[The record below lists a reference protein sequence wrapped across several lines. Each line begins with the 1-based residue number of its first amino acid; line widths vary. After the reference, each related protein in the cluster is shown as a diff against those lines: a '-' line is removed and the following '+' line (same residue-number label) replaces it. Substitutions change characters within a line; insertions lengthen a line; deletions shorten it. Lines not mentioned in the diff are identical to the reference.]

1 MPYVSIKDL
10 NITFSSGKKTIKAV
24 NNVSL
29 NIEKRES
36 IGIVGESG
44 SGKSTLAMGIL
55 QLLANNAQ
63 MEGEI
68 FLEDE
73 DLLKMNEKRLKQIR
87 WEKLAVV
94 FQRSMNALSPVH
106 RIGSQMEDI
115 FRLHDS
121 KTSKTDMKKRII
133 QTLKRVNLPER
144 VYRMYPHE
152 LSGGMMQRVSIA
164 LSLIHNPDLL
174 ILDEATT
181 ALDVVTERQILE
193 ELKVL
198 EEELHL
204 TKIMITHD
212 MSVVATS
219 CDKVAVMYA
228 GNVLEVGR
236 VSEVLPRPLHPYT
249 EGLLNSFVSAKN
261 KSEELKGIPG
271 SLPDLSE
278 EQTGCVFA
286 DRCPIAEEY
295 CFKHIPAMQ
304 EVEKDRS
311 VACHKVGGDLDERT
325 SSGSGNKELKKMV

>member
-1 MPYVSIKDL
+1 
-10 NITFSSGKKTIKAV
+10 
-24 NNVSL
+24 
-29 NIEKRES
+29 
-36 IGIVGESG
+36 
-44 SGKSTLAMGIL
+44 
-55 QLLANNAQ
+55 
-63 MEGEI
+63 
-68 FLEDE
+68 
-73 DLLKMNEKRLKQIR
+73 
-87 WEKLAVV
+87 
-94 FQRSMNALSPVH
+94 
-106 RIGSQMEDI
+106 
-115 FRLHDS
+115 
-121 KTSKTDMKKRII
+121 
-133 QTLKRVNLPER
+133 
-144 VYRMYPHE
+144 HE

-228 GNVLEVGR
+228 GNLLEVGR

-249 EGLLNSFVSAKN
+249 EGLLSSFVSAKN

-278 EQTGCVFA
+278 E
-286 DRCPIAEEY
+286 
-295 CFKHIPAMQ
+295 
-304 EVEKDRS
+304 
-311 VACHKVGGDLDERT
+311 
-325 SSGSGNKELKKMV
+325 